1 MLQEARTH
9 HGRGGKRNKKRN
21 ADRNTEDHGKFAEK
35 AADDAGHHQN
45 GDEHGNERS
54 AHGKYGE
61 TDFAGALHGGFKRLQ
76 AALDV
81 PSDVLDDHNGI
92 VDDKAGTYGQS
103 HKRKIVQA
111 VITEVH
117 NAESTDEGK
126 RNGDAGNNSGPGA
139 AQECEDHKNN
149 ESYGN
154 YQSDFDIVNG
164 SSDGGAAVDGDTQM
178 EGGRDGGTEHRK
190 DLVNAIDGLN
200 HISGRLAKNGQEHGT
215 LSTGQAQVAGVR
227 DGIDNFRNVP

>member
-9 HGRGGKRNKKRN
+9 HGRGGKRNKERN

-45 GDEHGNERS
+45 GDEHGNKGS
-54 AHGKYGE
+54 AHGEHGE
-61 TDFAGALHGGFKRLQ
+61 TDFAGALYGCVKRLH
-76 AALDV
+76 AVFDV
-81 PSDVLDDHNGI
+81 TSDVLDDDNGI

-103 HKRKIVQA
+103 HERKIVQA
-111 VITEVH
+111 IITEVH
-117 NAESTDEGK
+117 NAKSTNEGK
-126 RNGDAGNNSGPGA
+126 RNGDARNNSGPGA
-139 AQECEDHKNN
+139 AQECEHHKNN
-149 ESYGN
+149 ERYGD

-164 SSDGGAAVDGDTQM
+164 SSDGCASVDGDTQV
-178 EGGRDGGTEHRK
+178 EGGRDGGAEHRK

-215 LSTGQAQVAGVR
+215 LSTRQAQVASVR
-227 DGIDNFRNVP
+227 DGIDDFRNVP